1 MNHKRPYHSND
12 SSGSE
17 TGSPSRRRIS
27 KVKISG
33 LILGPLFMLITMIL
47 ANGLERDQQHLL
59 AVIVLT
65 VTYWVF
71 QPLPIPV
78 TSILGLA
85 LCIIFKV
92 APASEVFG
100 AFSSPTLFLL
110 IGGFILT
117 QSMSK
122 YGLGQRIA
130 LKALLLPGV
139 ARSTYRI
146 VIVFGALATLL
157 SGIIDNGAVAA
168 MLLPIAIGLVKIVSS
183 DIEDRGIDISAS
195 TPLRLSSALLLIT
208 AYGATLG
215 ALVTPFGDAS
225 NLVGWKFIQKEFN
238 TDISVLEWMAMG
250 GPIVIAMFVFLCA
263 IILLVNRPEITSL
276 PNAKARIRS
285 RLKTMGPM
293 SRGEVNTLIAF
304 SLAVSL
310 WFLPPVVGMVIGKSH
325 GLYQLAA
332 EQLPPSVVAILAA
345 ALLFM
350 LPISRKKGFTLRWRD
365 TASMDWGPLLLVGSA
380 LALGTMMEKTG
391 LANELGQHIA
401 AEIVGVGA
409 VWVYIASAALAI
421 SMSEL
426 TSNLVSISVLV
437 PIIPTLAESGGGDPR
452 AAALIATFAAIYGFM
467 LPISTSANA
476 IVYSSGQ
483 IPFRRMVKT
492 GLLVDLSGIAIVVTG
507 VLIVVRWLN
516 VL

>member
-1 MNHKRPYHSND
+1 MK
-12 SSGSE
+12 
-17 TGSPSRRRIS
+17 
-27 KVKISG
+27 
-33 LILGPLFMLITMIL
+33 ILGLLLGPALMLITMFL
-47 ANGLERDQQHLL
+47 PSGLEQEQQNLL
-59 AVIVLT
+59 AVIVVT
-65 VTYWVF
+65 VTFWVF

-78 TSILGLA
+78 TSVLGLA
-85 LCIIFKV
+85 LCIIFNV
-92 APASEVFG
+92 APASTVFG

-146 VIVFGALATLL
+146 IIVFGALATLL
-157 SGIIDNGAVAA
+157 SGVIDNGAVAA
-168 MLLPIAIGLVKIVSS
+168 MLLPIALGLVKIFSS
-183 DIEDRGIDISAS
+183 DVEEKGINVNGA

-225 NLVGWKFIQKEFN
+225 NLVGWKFIQTEFD

-250 GPIVIAMFVFLCA
+250 GPIVITMFAFLCG
-263 IILLVNRPEITSL
+263 IILLVNRPEIGSL
-276 PNAKARIRS
+276 PNATTRIKNQLKA
-285 RLKTMGPM
+285 MGPM
-293 SRGEVNTLIAF
+293 DRGEVNTLIAF
-304 SLAVSL
+304 CFAVTF
-310 WFLPPVVGMVIGKSH
+310 WFLPPVIGMVVGKENVI
-325 GLYQLAA
+325 YQFASG
-332 EQLPPSVVAILAA
+332 QLPPSVVAILAA

-350 LPISRKKGFTLRWRD
+350 LPISREKGFTLRWRD

-380 LALGTMMEKTG
+380 LALGTMMERTG
-391 LANELGQHIA
+391 LAQTLGQHIA
-401 AEIVGVGA
+401 GEIAGVGA
-409 VWVYIASAALAI
+409 IWVYIAAAALAI

-437 PIIPTLAESGGGDPR
+437 PIIPTLAVSGGGDPK

-492 GLLVDLSGIAIVVTG
+492 GLLVDLSGIAVVVTG
-507 VLIVVRWLN
+507 VLLVVRWLN

>member
-1 MNHKRPYHSND
+1 
-12 SSGSE
+12 
-17 TGSPSRRRIS
+17 
-27 KVKISG
+27 
-33 LILGPLFMLITMIL
+33 MLITMIL
-47 ANGLERDQQHLL
+47 SSGLEKDQQNLL

-78 TSILGLA
+78 TSVLGMA
-85 LCIIFKV
+85 LCIIFSV

-168 MLLPIAIGLVKIVSS
+168 MLLPIAIGLIKIISS
-183 DIEDRGIDISAS
+183 DIEEKGVDTPAS
-195 TPLRLSSALLLIT
+195 NPLRLSSALLLIT

-250 GPIVIAMFVFLCA
+250 SPIVIAMFALLC
-263 IILLVNRPEITSL
+263 IIIFLVNRPEIRSL
-276 PNAKARIRS
+276 PNAKARIKN

-293 SRGEVNTLIAF
+293 ERGEVNTLIAF
-304 SLAVSL
+304 CFAVTL
-310 WFLPPVVGMVIGKSH
+310 WFLPPVVGMVIGKDQRV
-325 GLYQLAA
+325 YQLAA
-332 EQLPPSVVAILAA
+332 EQFPPSVVAILAA
-345 ALLFM
+345 ALLFV

-391 LANELGQHIA
+391 LAQELGQYIA
-401 AEIVGVGA
+401 AEIAGVGA